1 MCFSRQHAEERERP
15 KVVRPPPE
23 ERERPKVVRPLP
35 EERERPLPEV
45 VVERPLPEVVVERPL
60 PEVVVAILTTIPM
73 MRYLVWRIT

>member
-1 MCFSRQHAEERERP
+1 LCFSRQHAEERERP

-45 VVERPLPEVVVERPL
+45 VVERPLL
-60 PEVVVAILTTIPM
+60 EVVVAILTTIPM

>member
-1 MCFSRQHAEERERP
+1 
-15 KVVRPPPE
+15 VRPPPE